1 MRLDRGLD
9 DGDEAGRDDV
19 MNLTPMVDVVFL
31 LLVFFLAATTFAN
44 EEVELDL
51 RLPEA
56 RTGEAGVT
64 GHQLTVNVMADGR
77 ILVEGREV
85 TLEALRQKLAAAQ
98 QRDSK
103 QAVLVRGDQQAQFG
117 LGMQVL
123 DACRLARITKVDFA
137 ALPAPKR

>member
-1 MRLDRGLD
+1 MRLD
-9 DGDEAGRDDV
+9 DGDDPDRDDV

-56 RTGEAGVT
+56 RTGEVRAPGQPMV
-64 GHQLTVNVMADGR
+64 VNLAADGR
-77 ILVEGREV
+77 ILVQGREV

-98 QRDSK
+98 QRDPK
-103 QAVLVRGDQQAQFG
+103 QAVVVRGDREAQFG
-117 LGMQVL
+117 LGLQIL
-123 DACRLARITKVDFA
+123 DACRAARLTKVEFA
-137 ALPAPKR
+137 ALPAHQR